1 MKRGPAILI
10 TLVVFALFAVF
21 FIYPAGMVVK
31 QAFEGPK
38 GFTFDFIIAVFK
50 NPIYREGLWNSFAL
64 GAASTVVAVCIAF
77 PLALVGHR
85 YDFIGKPALGVL
97 VLAPMILPPFVGAVG
112 VKQMLGVNGA
122 FNAALIQLGW
132 MDAGAPL
139 DWLAEGRAIGI
150 VLMIALNLY
159 PILYMNIAAALSNL
173 DPAMEQAAENLGCPP
188 WKRFFRIT
196 LPLAMPGVFAGA
208 SIVFIWAFT
217 ELGVPLVFD
226 FGRTASVQIF
236 DGIKGLDKNPI
247 PYALTAVL
255 LVVAAAVFSLSKFV
269 IGRSPLGTAPR
280 PKGRSNSLKLR
291 GIKSLACA
299 ALFLAVFLTATI
311 PHLGV
316 ILVSLSERWYGTV
329 LPDKL
334 TMRHYV
340 EALGNGLVVPSIQNS
355 LLYAGCA
362 MLVALFIGLGVAWVV
377 VRSNLKIRGFLDAV
391 VMLPLAVPGLVL
403 AFGYLALSQEGKPF
417 HFLIGAGG
425 SPFMLLV
432 IAYAI
437 RRLPYVVRSAVAGL
451 QQSNPTL
458 EEAAKSLGAT
468 PFRTL
473 RRVAIPLIGANL
485 AAGCILAFAF
495 AMLEV
500 SDSLILAQQ
509 AQHFPITKA
518 IYALLSTLGNG
529 TELAAALGV
538 WAMVFLSTA
547 IMGAAILGGKRGGL
561 FKV

>member
-1 MKRGPAILI
+1 MKRGTAITI
-10 TLVVFALFAVF
+10 SIVVCALFAVF

-31 QAFEGPK
+31 QAFEGPD
-38 GFTFDFIIAVFK
+38 GFTLEFFAAVFN
-50 NPIYREGLWNSFAL
+50 NPIYQEGLWNSFAIGSCATL
-64 GAASTVVAVCIAF
+64 AALTIAF
-77 PLALVGHR
+77 PLALIGHR

-122 FNAALIQLGW
+122 LNAALIQTGL
-132 MDAGAPL
+132 MDGTMPF
-139 DWLAEGRAIGI
+139 DWLAEGRFAGI
-150 VLMIALNLY
+150 VLMIGFNLY

-226 FGRTASVQIF
+226 FSRTASVQIF
-236 DGIKGLDKNPI
+236 DGLKGLERNPI
-247 PYALTAVL
+247 PFALTAIL
-255 LVVAAAVFSLSKFV
+255 LIVATLVFTLSKFV

-280 PKGRSNSLKLR
+280 PKGRADARRLS
-291 GIKSLACA
+291 GWKSAACA
-299 ALFLAVFLTATI
+299 ALFLGVFMLAAI

-316 ILVSLSERWYGTV
+316 LLLSLAGRWYGTV
-329 LPDKL
+329 IPDAFTL
-334 TMRHYV
+334 RHYS

-362 MLVALFIGLGVAWVV
+362 TLVALVIGLSVAWVV
-377 VRSNLKIRGFLDAV
+377 VRSDLKIRGWLDAV
-391 VMLPLAVPGLVL
+391 VMLPLAVPGLVM
-403 AFGYLALSQEGKPF
+403 AFGYLALSQEGKSF
-417 HFLIGAGG
+417 HFLVGAGG
-425 SPFMLLV
+425 SPFLLLV

-451 QQSNPTL
+451 QQSNPAL
-458 EEAAKSLGAT
+458 EEAARSLGAT
-468 PFRTL
+468 PARAL
-473 RRVAIPLIGANL
+473 RRIAIPLIGANL
-485 AAGCILAFAF
+485 AAGAILAFAF

-509 AQHFPITKA
+509 EQHFPITKA
-518 IYALLSTLGNG
+518 IYSLLSTLGNG

-538 WAMVFLSTA
+538 WAMVFLSVA
-547 IMGAAILGGKRGGL
+547 IIGAAILAGKRGGL